1 MFEGN
6 GNAVLYTGDI
16 RCEPW
21 WINALARSPAMIEY
35 TSGLKTLDKVYLDT
49 SSTEEVVF
57 PTKAEGL
64 RELIDKV
71 SKYPEDTRFYFS
83 SWTYGYEQV
92 WIALAKALNSS
103 VSITPVEIQKIIDSD
118 LIGSCG
124 RLQNEYVSITQSKSG
139 RRP

>member
-1 MFEGN
+1 MFCQCTQSPASSPRPLPDLWTVFEGN

-21 WINALARSPAMIEY
+21 WISTLARSPAMIEY

-49 SSTEEVVF
+49 SFTQDIEF
-57 PTKAEGL
+57 QTKAQGL

-71 SKYPEDTRFYFS
+71 SEYPESTTFYFS

-92 WIALAKALNSS
+92 WIALAKALNSQVSRASGCHASS
-103 VSITPVEIQKIIDSD
+103 V
-118 LIGSCG
+118 
-124 RLQNEYVSITQSKSG
+124 
-139 RRP
+139 